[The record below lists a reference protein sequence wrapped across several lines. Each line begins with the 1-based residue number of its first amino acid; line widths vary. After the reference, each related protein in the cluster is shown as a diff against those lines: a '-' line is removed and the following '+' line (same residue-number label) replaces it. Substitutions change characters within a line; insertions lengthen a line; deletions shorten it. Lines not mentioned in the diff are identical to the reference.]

1 MHACKI
7 TSTINSNNNYY
18 ITFCFLNE
26 HRDDKQ
32 SEIDINSIVNYIRLN
47 YKINNVP
54 FIAEYDNIEHEVI
67 KTTATTATTI
77 SSTETITTTTT
88 LITYKLL
95 LKKLNDKL
103 KLLPPNTV
111 CEISVL
117 FEKEIDSPT
126 LCIVK

>member
-1 MHACKI
+1 MHAYKI

-26 HRDDKQ
+26 PRDDNP

-67 KTTATTATTI
+67 KTTATTAKTI
-77 SSTETITTTTT
+77 TSTSTITTTTT

-95 LKKLNDKL
+95 LKKFNYKL
-103 KLLPPNTV
+103 KMLPPNTE
-111 CEISVL
+111 CEITV
-117 FEKEIDSPT
+117 FFKKEIDNPS
-126 LCIVK
+126 LIISK

>member
-7 TSTINSNNNYY
+7 NSTINSNNNYY

-26 HRDDKQ
+26 HHGDKQ

-67 KTTATTATTI
+67 KTTETTATTT
-77 SSTETITTTTT
+77 SSTATITTTST

-103 KLLPPNTV
+103 KMLPSNTDAEIIV
-111 CEISVL
+111 FFKKEISDPSL
-117 FEKEIDSPT
+117 MISK
-126 LCIVK
+126 

>member
-7 TSTINSNNNYY
+7 ISTINSNNNYH

-26 HRDDKQ
+26 HNDDKQ

-67 KTTATTATTI
+67 KTTSTTSTTT
-77 SSTETITTTTT
+77 SSTAITTTTST

-103 KLLPPNTV
+103 KLLPANTDA
-111 CEISVL
+111 EITV
-117 FEKEIDSPT
+117 FFKKEIDNPS
-126 LCIVK
+126 LIISK